1 MQLLQ
6 VGLIVIMQTC
16 LTTRVASCMSV
27 IVYLFCY
34 RSLSLSNAQMHVFD
48 RTHRGL
54 QFESS
59 ERKVIDAN
67 VHDVDRYEI
76 FDPRNPLTVRRREE
90 SKHAMQQK
98 LFSN

>member
-1 MQLLQ
+1 
-6 VGLIVIMQTC
+6 
-16 LTTRVASCMSV
+16 
-27 IVYLFCY
+27 
-34 RSLSLSNAQMHVFD
+34 MHVYD

-98 LFSN
+98 R